1 MRELLNLSARLAAIS
16 MLVRSDVNFVDVGT
30 DHGYLPIY
38 LFKTKNLKKVIASDI
53 AIGPLE
59 KARCNILEAGLSE
72 KIELYLSDGL
82 KSINLASP
90 CDIVIAG
97 MGGELISD
105 IISGKPEI
113 KSSDVNLIL
122 QPMTKAEYLREF
134 LSQNGFD
141 IISEELVQDGKIYQ
155 IILSRYI
162 GKKYELTDSEKL
174 IGKEDVRRKT
184 ELFSKFVFQKIKSL
198 RAISYGRQIA
208 NVDSTFEDKLI
219 YELLKIV

>member
-90 CDIVIAG
+90 CDIV
-97 MGGELISD
+97 
-105 IISGKPEI
+105 ISGKPEI